1 MLQSARFLG
10 LARDFDGS
18 LIHKITWPAPY
29 DHKRDLPNFQSKYS
43 RVIALGIKFS
53 NSHYTG
59 PSMTDEV

>member
-29 DHKRDLPNFQSKYS
+29 DHKRDLPNFLSEYWRINTLRLK
-43 RVIALGIKFS
+43 IS
-53 NSHYTG
+53 NGLNFG
-59 PSMTDEV
+59 PSMTYEV